1 MDADVF
7 AAIPL
12 PPPPSPAAPTAMR
25 IEEIDA
31 DDVFARIELPPHLL
45 AAAAA
50 PPPPPQNDA
59 IKVSPQEPAGY
70 AVVQAGR
77 PRLPRSRTASAAAA
91 NGARPRPKRAR
102 RNSVVDDA
110 PAAALP
116 ESGGGGATA
125 PASTNDDDEAIFA
138 AIAPPAEQL
147 PSLPA
152 IDFRAPYAV
161 QPTYVAHPSPPLTAY
176 DRATQLVAQRH
187 TSTSLAM
194 LLDDAAA
201 ADVRLIAE
209 RQRAR
214 AASLRASS
222 DAVPAVAVM
231 RSAFADVDGA
241 SYASSDAVLSEH
253 AAEWLLES
261 TTQHT
266 FATFFDAIRSPL
278 PHERRCVNEQ
288 ACFGVRVMYGET
300 PAQILREYPPPP
312 VVQQF
317 AATRRWPAAH
327 RYACLA
333 CQLCQQQSAVLQ
345 AMAEQ
350 RPLRA
355 GAAAGEHYFLVDVP
369 GGFSRYDCMQSAPQ
383 LYTGAFA
390 PFLVMC
396 VRHYV
401 GKWVETPQ
409 GNVYQLYPTGL
420 IRLPADGGSGDA
432 AANFRSGPSPSACD
446 SEAAPLSPSA

>member
-12 PPPPSPAAPTAMR
+12 PPPPSHVAPPTAMR
-25 IEEIDA
+25 DD

-45 AAAAA
+45 AAPAPA
-50 PPPPPQNDA
+50 PPPQPPA
-59 IKVSPQEPAGY
+59 PAAGY

-110 PAAALP
+110 PAAVLP
-116 ESGGGGATA
+116 ESGGGGGATA
-125 PASTNDDDEAIFA
+125 TASAATTNDDDEAIFA

-161 QPTYVAHPSPPLTAY
+161 QPTYVAHPPAPLTAY

-241 SYASSDAVLSEH
+241 SYASSDAVLTEH

-355 GAAAGEHYFLVDVP
+355 AAAAGEHYFLVDVP

-420 IRLPADGGSGDA
+420 IRLPADGGSGGDA